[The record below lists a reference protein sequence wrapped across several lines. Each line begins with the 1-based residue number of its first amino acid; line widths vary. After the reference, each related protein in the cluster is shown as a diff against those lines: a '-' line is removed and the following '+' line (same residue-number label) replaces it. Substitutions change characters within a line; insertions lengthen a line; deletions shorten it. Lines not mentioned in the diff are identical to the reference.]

1 MTSPMQVLEDTP
13 KVYLVYMYD
22 DVVSVHKT
30 EEGAKRYISKQN
42 DYRQKYLSID
52 YEVLHD

>member
-52 YEVLHD
+52 WEVLRD